1 MTAFVVSVFRHGLLS
16 TSYYFLDM
24 ELCELNLED
33 YIERKWTSLIIRK
46 VSYFTNDQ
54 PSRMRASQIWDIMQD
69 ISSGVAFI
77 HSNKEIHR
85 DLKPRNGR
93 ASVCDTILVLYSHT
107 EQAWKIADFGLTVE
121 GTSKKAHTT
130 QYSKGTCSYRAPELI
145 QLDDKGTYTNKVDIW
160 AMGCILYE
168 IVFRSKAFCRSDGG
182 KEEGKEKLVH
192 PHLQIYLLSTLK
204 DLTHPNPGNR
214 AVHPSRRGDH
224 KKCRP
229 RHDSSK
235 SKKNSSKIQAKT
247 ADEDARRQIAI
258 HIQQK
263 LLRLGIPR
271 SGRSPSRIPNRTLV
285 VFDLSSVP
293 L

>member
-168 IVFRSKAFCRSDGG
+168 IVFRSKAFPHDHAVFEYSHEYLDSGAIFDIPTSSETIYGKPRMEFISKIIREMLEVIGG
-182 KEEGKEKLVH
+182 K
-192 PHLQIYLLSTLK
+192 
-204 DLTHPNPGNR
+204 
-214 AVHPSRRGDH
+214 
-224 KKCRP
+224 RP
-229 RHDSSK
+229 
-235 SKKNSSKIQAKT
+235 QAKNIR
-247 ADEDARRQIAI
+247 ERF
-258 HIQQK
+258 
-263 LLRLGIPR
+263 IPR
-271 SGRSPSRIPNRTLV
+271 TGELSRQESMTNQ
-285 VFDLSSVP
+285 
-293 L
+293 